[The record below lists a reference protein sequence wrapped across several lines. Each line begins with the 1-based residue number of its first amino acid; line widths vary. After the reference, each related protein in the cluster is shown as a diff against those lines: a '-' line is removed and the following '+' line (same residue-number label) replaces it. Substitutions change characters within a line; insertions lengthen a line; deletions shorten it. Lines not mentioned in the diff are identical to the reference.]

1 MPCKQIFV
9 VHFLTG
15 LNQKMNSV
23 YEINIFLKEIIN
35 ITPNKFVIIEVR
47 LVIKSCL
54 GHHTS

>member
-1 MPCKQIFV
+1 
-9 VHFLTG
+9 
-15 LNQKMNSV
+15 MNSV